1 MRRETASRIAKC
13 CRRLADV
20 GLIAGMDGNIAIRVA
35 PDRALV
41 TPTGMLKA
49 DLHAD
54 DIVEVDLSGK
64 RIRGQHRPS
73 SELDMHLRILRA
85 REDVVAVVHAHP
97 PVATGFSVAGEAF
110 DACVLPELIF
120 QVGWVPVVPYGTPGT
135 PELGER
141 IEPFIAGHDAL
152 ILANHGAV
160 TMGSSLDEAQIRM
173 ESLEHSAKII
183 FTARMLGRVNP
194 LSPGDVQRLEEL
206 RRSRDLPGPYP
217 GCPVPPPG
225 PEGFRE
231 GIVDG

>member
-1 MRRETASRIAKC
+1 MRRETARRIAKC
-13 CRRLADV
+13 CKRLADL
-20 GLIAGMDGNIAIRVA
+20 GLIAGIDGNVAVRVG

-49 DLHAD
+49 DLGPD
-54 DIVEVDLSGK
+54 DIVEVDLTGR
-64 RIRGQHRPS
+64 RIRGQRRPS

-85 REDVVAVVHAHP
+85 RDDVVAVVHAHP

-135 PELGER
+135 PELGDR
-141 IEPFIAGHDAL
+141 IEPFIGGHDAL

-183 FTARMLGRVNP
+183 FTARLLGRVNP
-194 LSPGDVQRLEEL
+194 LASTDVRRLEEM
-206 RRSRDLPGPYP
+206 RRGRDIPGAYP
-217 GCPVPPPG
+217 GCPTPKSPTSD
-225 PEGFRE
+225 EER
-231 GIVDG
+231 

>member
-1 MRRETASRIAKC
+1 LRREIARRIAKC
-13 CRRLADV
+13 CKRLADL
-20 GLIAGMDGNIAIRVA
+20 GLIAGIDGNVAVRVG

-49 DLHAD
+49 DLDPD
-54 DIVEVDLSGK
+54 DIVEVDLTGR
-64 RIRGQHRPS
+64 RIRGQRRPS

-85 REDVVAVVHAHP
+85 RDDVVAVVHAHP

-141 IEPFIAGHDAL
+141 IEPFIGGHDAL

-183 FTARMLGRVNP
+183 FTARLLGRVNP
-194 LSPGDVQRLEEL
+194 LSPTDVRRLEEM
-206 RRSRDLPGPYP
+206 RRGRDLPGSYP
-217 GCPVPPPG
+217 GCPT
-225 PEGFRE
+225 PESPTSSEER
-231 GIVDG
+231 

>member
-1 MRRETASRIAKC
+1 MRRDTARQIAHC
-13 CRRLADV
+13 CRRLAEV
-20 GLIAGMDGNIAIRVA
+20 GLIAGIDGNVAVRVA

-49 DLHAD
+49 ELTAD
-54 DIVEVDLSGK
+54 DIVEVDLQGK
-64 RIRGQHRPS
+64 RIRGSRRPS
-73 SELDMHLRILRA
+73 SELDMHLRILRS
-85 REDVVAVVHAHP
+85 RKDVTAIVHAHP

-141 IEPFIAGHDAL
+141 IEPFLADHDAL

-160 TMGSSLDEAQIRM
+160 TMGSSLHEAQVRM
-173 ESLEHSAKII
+173 ESIEHSAKII

-194 LSPGDVQRLEEL
+194 LTPSQVRQLEEM
-206 RRSRDLPGPYP
+206 RISKEVPGAYP
-217 GCPVPPPG
+217 GCPNPG
-225 PEGFRE
+225 MVESGKE
-231 GIVDG
+231 S